1 MKLRQRKNLL
11 RKFLEYRQEW
21 IMPKMSFKCKECGKK
36 IIVKE
41 PGMSRCDECGSI
53 YKCFFEV
60 KKKSS
65 KEVVPH
71 QVDKPEKKEESI
83 MKFYGGHQSA

>member
-1 MKLRQRKNLL
+1 
-11 RKFLEYRQEW
+11 
-21 IMPKMSFKCKECGKK
+21 MPKMSFKCKECGKK

-41 PGMSRCDECGSI
+41 PGACRCEECGSI

-60 KKKSS
+60 KKKSN
-65 KEVVPH
+65 KEVVSR
-71 QVDKPEKKEESI
+71 QMDKPENKESI